1 MSRTQKLKGLS
12 AASLRLKALNDN
24 PYYIRNMSLISQ
36 QNLQILVIYY
46 IFTSIE
52 IYDYYAGS

>member
-12 AASLRLKALNDN
+12 DASLILKTLNDN
-24 PYYIRNMSLISQ
+24 PYIRIMSLISQ
-36 QNLQILVIYY
+36 QNLQIHVIYY